1 MVTSHLGLNRT
12 FPIYK
17 PDGTPF
23 YDLVL
28 NKAVY
33 ESVVMSLGD
42 KITGD
47 VYYKDNSLQV
57 TMKEYIEFKMNP
69 DDLYE
74 EPIRFTLVNP
84 PTIVREGMVKDNG
97 DASGMTKYSFTFYH
111 PMYQLGNFPFCDVAV
126 SQDELRYL
134 SESKVFSW
142 IGKPADFVA
151 KLNKNLDGTQWKVEM
166 SSRYPLI
173 KVGMMSEVH
182 PFENA
187 TIADAIK
194 WAYETWEVPYVI
206 DTVAYDEEGYLD
218 GKRFKVVFGL
228 PSGEILDENEE
239 PFVFRFGQGVGLKN
253 NSRNPRNNKIV
264 TRISGYGSED
274 NIPYGYPQIVWDG
287 DEDDERLQYPLY
299 DGIVG
304 GQYVKLIKHPFTRTH
319 LMPSIYRE
327 TVDMKV
333 NPNNPDYD
341 PDTTLIDYYDAVSSK
356 QYSFPNEINLQ
367 APSYESHEFEVKPEF
382 NDGQRNVTIL
392 GATPINGDTT
402 DADSWVDDMDDDGNY
417 LQSYFKLTLP
427 ALGFDLYA
435 CAAITQEM
443 QINMRSGACLGCT
456 FPVEVDWEAYKSS
469 FYDDDGNFAPDGKQR
484 NLTMFPDS
492 TYESISVIVK
502 KENTTFGTLMPNI
515 YQKPKSGDE
524 IVFLGISLPVEYIT
538 SAEERLDGE
547 MMSYMLE
554 NNVYYYDYPLKFDE
568 HFLAMNPNILMQ
580 IKPNVIVRFEF
591 YDETLELYVKQL
603 TIKYGQAPLPQY
615 DITLTDNIE
624 VVLNQIGQVEDDVE
638 KLGSLL
644 SLIRQE
650 SGRNIIV
657 ELAKKLSRVSND
669 TAEGLITFLRGLVS
683 KDKIKA
689 EKGLQIGTSF
699 IGGMKGGRIDKDA
712 NAELES
718 LTLRRF
724 LEVPELRY
732 NRISIQVGNNW
743 RAPGGGII
751 LQVDPDQ
758 DGEGGYLNTGTITLH
773 LEDGEIGKIATDDLC
788 MGIYHDEMTLNNDSV
803 DWDDSKGN
811 FKFSGFFTTYFKVG
825 QIIETGHNSV
835 FRYTLRNDERY
846 PATHHPRA
854 MMHFVCY
861 GNSSNPARQSS
872 RYSTLTYERYLY
884 NVNTWEFDERN
895 IGAQFGD
902 LSNLD
907 AFDLDMEGYSAYLKN
922 IYFTGRIEQIRELV
936 DELATYTV
944 DFSDYVDVVTVDD
957 VGNVIGG
964 LYRIDENE
972 NPYDF
977 RIHSAISVRKNSELL
992 VCCGDNETVTTGK
1005 YKIYA
1010 EPIGCTCALH
1020 NSTIYIT
1027 SITNVKDGIAG
1038 SVDDDDFN
1046 YTAMRNTNNCSVN
1059 LTIDCEGETTIVKQ
1073 FPVTIKH
1080 MSEPFVGADIDN
1092 ESSGVSWNTK
1102 TQAYIGLP
1110 IVFEFSMFHNNEVLN
1125 ITSTTNVSLSTTA
1138 AGITLSNST
1147 SPATPAGHTIYYNK
1161 EIVTQT
1167 KFAGTANEVTYK
1179 VARIT
1184 ITAMGKDIPLVT
1196 NINVTCTATYA
1207 GVPYERTLVHTINK
1221 STDTNVYSLLP
1232 STDEVIVSKTGSLSS
1247 NSLTCDVICDSSDDK
1262 HYTVA
1267 YANFATHNIVL
1278 YYKKFYTDGTSDQNE
1293 TLYANTAIS
1302 IDSSVRVV
1310 KFYLYGLTNG
1320 SVDRTIIHDWEEV
1333 PVIANGVDGAGVE
1346 YVFWRQATWNGND
1359 SDKPTLVDDHSTAN
1373 FQHDNHTPQG
1383 CSNGG
1388 STATGTWTDEP
1399 SGVASNYKYEFYAQ
1413 RKKVG
1418 GVWQAFGDVL
1428 LWNQYVVDG
1437 STPYISD
1444 LSNENSL
1451 VNANDNGTIPSGT
1464 TYEPTTFSIYKGGS
1478 LAMNEFNVVIS
1489 PNNIGHTAVTNANGT
1504 ITVTPSGT
1512 FAQNETNA
1520 TIIFTATHKTNPS
1533 IVLSETYSINKL
1545 FAGDSTIIYSLQPNF
1560 DVIHKEGD
1568 GGRFTDTPFAVSI
1581 KKSVGQTTTLITTPQ
1596 QMSSEGLA
1604 LYYVLDDT
1612 TSESDLTGVMTNIAT
1627 STLLSYTVSGVS
1639 HVASNITLYLREAG
1653 QNPQK
1658 LYDRERICVVSDGDK
1673 GDAFEY
1679 EDFTAE
1685 QLAALRGLTG
1695 CHERV
1700 YQQYIQDNNFQYHN
1714 DENDDTITGIRY
1726 VDFMCVPDNR
1736 EVSGYKVYRCKTTHY
1751 ASAATFALDES
1762 NWVPV
1767 DSNVG
1772 SAYMNYIVARN
1783 AHFAF
1788 GSSNQLVIYDS
1799 QNNIVAGLTG
1809 AIPDANREDE
1819 SVRIWAGGS
1828 NPYLAP
1834 FRVLQDGQFF
1844 ADKAHIKGLVE
1855 IKNANE
1861 GVMVYDSNDNLRVQ
1875 IVAGEVAEPVNES
1888 ITVSG
1893 AKTSNYSL
1901 VNGNFSLTPTPIS
1914 MSLGTL
1920 KAGAMA
1926 YPSVG
1931 FNVTTNGGRQVM
1943 KITNNNGIEE
1953 RFVVTVSLVTSNGVV
1968 VGSTSSTFTSSSSS
1982 GTDIEDFGVGLRGLL
1997 VPTTA
2002 PYYLYVSASIENVNT
2017 GNTGAGTFGSLSA
2030 NASVTTNI
2038 NGGCLHKTPV
2048 GTRIGTN
2055 GMFVNLGNNK
2065 AFNITADK
2073 TEIRYSNYR
2082 LRIDSQGLYASSDGI
2097 NYYPFVKQTKILN
2110 DSDFT
2115 NNTYEVKP
2123 DDGVLFLNNSNAVTL
2138 TLTSNSSNEVK
2149 IVSKTGTTYAL
2160 GGSPVY
2166 RCNGDATQTFGVSD
2180 KKARMFVKDTLGNY
2194 YEFYCCN

>member
-47 VYYKDNSLQV
+47 VYYRDNSLQV
-57 TMKEYIEFKMNP
+57 TMKEYIEFKTNP

-97 DASGMTKYSFTFYH
+97 DANGMTKYSFTFYH

-134 SESKVFSW
+134 SEGKVFSW

-182 PFENA
+182 SFDNA

-228 PSGEILDENEE
+228 PSGEILDENDE

-274 NIPYGYPQIVWDG
+274 NVPYGYPQIVWDG

-327 TVDMKV
+327 TVDRKV

-341 PDTTLIDYYDAVSSK
+341 PDTILIDYYDAVSSE

-367 APSYESHEFEVKPEF
+367 APSYESHEFDVKPEF

-469 FYDDDGNFAPDGKQR
+469 FYDEDGNFAPDGEQR
-484 NLTMFPDS
+484 NMTMFPDS
-492 TYESISVIVK
+492 TYESIRVIVK

-538 SAEERLDGE
+538 SAEERLDDE

-568 HFLAMNPNILMQ
+568 HFLALNPNILLQ

-884 NVNTWEFDERN
+884 NVNTWEFDEKN

-1080 MSEPFVGADIDN
+1080 MSEPFVGADISNDA
-1092 ESSGVSWNTK
+1092 SGVSWNTK
-1102 TQAYIGLP
+1102 TNAYIGLP
-1110 IVFEFSMFHNNEVLN
+1110 ITFDFTMWHNNEVLD
-1125 ITSTTNVSLSTTA
+1125 ITKTTDISLTTSTTGV
-1138 AGITLSNST
+1138 TLSNST
-1147 SPATPAGHTIYYNK
+1147 APATPAGHTIYY
-1161 EIVTQT
+1161 T
-1167 KFAGTANEVTYK
+1167 KSIQSITKYAGTANEVTYK
-1179 VARIT
+1179 VARIQ
-1184 ITAMGKDIPLVT
+1184 ITAMGKDVPLVT
-1196 NINVTCTATYA
+1196 NIDITCTAQYA
-1207 GVPYERTLVHTINK
+1207 GVNYERTLTHTINK
-1221 STDTNVYSLLP
+1221 STDANVYSLMP
-1232 STDEVIVSKTGSLSS
+1232 SDDEVVASGAGSQKTLSTNKVSCT
-1247 NSLTCDVICDSSDDK
+1247 IWCDSSDDK
-1262 HYTVA
+1262 HYTVPVA
-1267 YANFATHNIVL
+1267 DYTKHRLAL
-1278 YYKKFYTDGTSDQNE
+1278 YYKITYQDGTVGTE
-1293 TLYANTAIS
+1293 TAYNTSGDGVS
-1302 IDSSVRVV
+1302 IDTSVKLVD
-1310 KFYLYGLTNG
+1310 FYIYGLNAQG
-1320 SVDRTIIHDWEEV
+1320 NVDKNVMHDHEDV
-1333 PVIANGVDGAGVE
+1333 YVIANGVDGAGAE

-1399 SGVASNYKYEFYAQ
+1399 SGVTSNYKYEFYAQ

-1428 LWNQYVVDG
+1428 LWNQYVIDG
-1437 STPYISD
+1437 STPYVSD

-1451 VNANDNGTIPSGT
+1451 VNCNDDGTIPSGT

-1478 LAMNEFNVVIS
+1478 LAMSEFNVAIVATNIS
-1489 PNNIGHTAVTNANGT
+1489 YTSTTNANGT
-1504 ITVTPSGT
+1504 ITITPSGT

-1520 TIIFTATHKTNPS
+1520 TIVVTATHKTNSS

-1545 FAGDSTIIYSLQPNF
+1545 FAGDSTVIYSLQPSLS
-1560 DVIHKEGD
+1560 VIHAEPNGTTMID
-1568 GGRFTDTPFAVSI
+1568 QALVVWV
-1581 KKSVGQTTTLITTPQ
+1581 KKSVGGVTTMLDTIAKIQ
-1596 QMSSEGLA
+1596 NEGLH
-1604 LYYVLDDT
+1604 LFYTQGDSGT
-1612 TSESDLTGVMTNIAT
+1612 AT
-1627 STLLSYTVSGVS
+1627 DFTQSANGISTAAICGSAGSTVIYLKDGATYSTANLL
-1639 HVASNITLYLREAG
+1639 
-1653 QNPQK
+1653 
-1658 LYDRERICVVSDGDK
+1658 DRERIPVVSDGDP
-1673 GDAFEY
+1673 FEY
-1679 EDFTAE
+1679 EDFTPE
-1685 QLAALRGLTG
+1685 QLEALKGERGLTG
-1695 CHERV
+1695 CISRV
-1700 YQQYIQDNNFQYHN
+1700 YETYTHDSNFYYRN
-1714 DENDDTITGIRY
+1714 DTNTASVTGIRY
-1726 VDFMCVPDNR
+1726 LDFMAVADNTTQ
-1736 EVSGYKVYRCKTTHY
+1736 SGYRVYMCKTTHPATASTFDNDIANWEEVSQNV
-1751 ASAATFALDES
+1751 ASAFFTYLIAK
-1762 NWVPV
+1762 
-1767 DSNVG
+1767 
-1772 SAYMNYIVARN
+1772 N
-1783 AHFAF
+1783 AHFKF
-1788 GSSNQLVIYDS
+1788 GSGNQFVIQDSNG
-1799 QNNIVAGLTG
+1799 NTVAGLTG
-1809 AIPDANREDE
+1809 AIPDANHEDA

-1834 FRVLQDGQFF
+1834 FRVLQDGQMF

-1888 ITVSG
+1888 ITVSR

-2138 TLTSNSSNEVK
+2138 TLTSNSSDEVK

-2166 RCNGDATQTFGVSD
+2166 RCNGDAAQTFGVND